1 MTAVAAV
8 AGARLLAGEAGRP
21 GVLPPEAAFEP
32 EPFVR
37 AVRAGG
43 VSVSRAIREDG

>member
-8 AGARLLAGEAGRP
+8 AGATMLAGGAARP
-21 GVLPPEAAFEP
+21 GVLLPEAAIEP

-37 AVRAGG
+37 AVREVGG
-43 VSVSRAIREDG
+43 